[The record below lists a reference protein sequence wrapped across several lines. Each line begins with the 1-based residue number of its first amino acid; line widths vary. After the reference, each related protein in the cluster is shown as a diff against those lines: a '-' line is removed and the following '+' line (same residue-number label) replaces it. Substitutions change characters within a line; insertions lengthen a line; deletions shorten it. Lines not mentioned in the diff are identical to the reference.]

1 MPRYYF
7 KLDCR
12 RPYYDEDGMELPDD
26 AAARQQRGYD
36 RQTVRHLSYP
46 EVLLEPLDRL
56 RARRFLHGNIERAES
71 PVKICGAIGF
81 AHESNMLCTLEYF
94 PEVLRTFAR
103 RHDDRQ

>member
-36 RQTVRHLSYP
+36 RQTVPS
-46 EVLLEPLDRL
+46 V
-56 RARRFLHGNIERAES
+56 S
-71 PVKICGAIGF
+71 P
-81 AHESNMLCTLEYF
+81 NQRTL
-94 PEVLRTFAR
+94 FAR
-103 RHDDRQ
+103 LEQRNLPS